1 MAIIRCATQTN
12 TTSKALTSAVVV
24 DGRDYTLKSI
34 KRVLAAADIGDGAGQ
49 IQNASGCLI
58 AQFVG
63 ANVKDVVNFSV
74 YRPEEADEVIWTQ
87 LLDGYYTDSKL
98 LSVSWAVK
106 DNGLYLREFFN
117 KLLKAGDI
125 IQFLVVVGNQDPF
138 VLPQPNP

>member
-12 TTSKALTSAVVV
+12 ATGAALTSAVVV

-34 KRVLAAADIGDGAGQ
+34 KRVLAAADVGNGAGQ
-49 IQNASGCLI
+49 TQNAAGLLV

-63 ANVKDVVNFSV
+63 ATVKDVVNFSI
-74 YRPEEADEVIWTQ
+74 YRPSGGDPVWTQ
-87 LLDGYYTDSKL
+87 LLDGFYAGDAL
-98 LSVSWAVK
+98 LSVSWTVK
-106 DNGLYLREFFN
+106 GNGLYLRETTN
-117 KLLKAGDI
+117 AILATGDI